1 MASASELFSAVPAG
15 AVMPY
20 AGSSAPSGWLF
31 AAGQAVSRTT
41 YAALFA
47 AIGTTY
53 GSGDGSTTFNLPDLE
68 GRAVFGRDDM
78 SGSAAGRLNNT
89 GILGSTSNPDG
100 TVLGATGGS
109 DRRDINRVGAR
120 DNVPTGTPNEEIAT
134 TIDGVSIEPGPG
146 TGSETGSNPFSAVPP
161 AIVLN
166 YIIKA

>member
-53 GSGDGSTTFNLPDLE
+53 GAGDGSTTFNLPDLE

-78 SGSAAGRLNNT
+78 SGSAAGRLSNT
-89 GILGSTSNPDG
+89 GINGSTSNPDG
-100 TVLGATGGS
+100 TSLGATGGS
-109 DRRDINRVGAR
+109 DRMSWSRRAAFVAA
-120 DNVPTGTPNEEIAT
+120 PTGSLTDGPDGFDNADTSIDTGNT
-134 TIDGVSIEPGPG
+134 TDYQLSRL
-146 TGSETGSNPFSAVPP
+146 PP

>member
-31 AAGQAVSRTT
+31 AAGQTVSRTT
-41 YAALFA
+41 YAALFG

-53 GSGDGSTTFNLPDLE
+53 GAGDGSTTFNLPDLE
-68 GRAVFGRDDM
+68 GRAVFGRDNM
-78 SGSAAGRLNNT
+78 SGSPAGRLNNT
-89 GILGSTSNPDG
+89 GIDGSTSNPDG
-100 TVLGATGGS
+100 TTLGATGGG
-109 DRRDINRVGAR
+109 DRWTFGRRGGFVAA
-120 DNVPTGTPNEEIAT
+120 PTGSLTDGLDFADGAIPLAPDISDT
-134 TIDGVSIEPGPG
+134 TNYQV
-146 TGSETGSNPFSAVPP
+146 TNVPP